1 MPAFLPDAATLAAF
15 AVAAL
20 VLTFTPGPDMT
31 LFLGKT
37 LTQGRAAGF
46 AALCGA
52 ATGLLVHT
60 LLAAFG
66 LSALLAASP
75 AAFGVVK
82 IAGALYLAWLAI
94 DTLRNGSALTL
105 DNRPQTPQG
114 WWTVYSLGL
123 GVNLLNPKIVLFFVT
138 FLPQFVQAG
147 DPDAAMTLFA
157 LGIGFQLI
165 GFPCCAAMILG
176 ADRLSAFFRRS
187 RLLMRAFDWACATLF
202 GSFAVKILL
211 ARA

>member
-52 ATGLLVHT
+52 ATGLVIHT

-75 AAFGVVK
+75 TAFGVVK
-82 IAGALYLAWLAI
+82 IIGALYLAWLAI
-94 DTLRNGSALTL
+94 DTLRHGSALTL
-105 DNRPQTPQG
+105 DNQPQERQN
-114 WWTVYSLGL
+114 WWAIYSLGL

-138 FLPQFVQAG
+138 FLPQFIQPG
-147 DPDAAMTLFA
+147 DPNASITLFV
-157 LGIGFQLI
+157 LGLGFQLI

-176 ADRLSAFFRRS
+176 ADRLSAFFKRS
-187 RLLMRAFDWACATLF
+187 RLLMRGFDWACATLF